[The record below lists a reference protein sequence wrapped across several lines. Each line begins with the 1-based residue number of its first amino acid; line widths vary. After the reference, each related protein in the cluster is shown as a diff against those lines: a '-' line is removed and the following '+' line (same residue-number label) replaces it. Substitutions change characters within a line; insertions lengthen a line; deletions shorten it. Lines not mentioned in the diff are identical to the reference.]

1 MVFWSP
7 GLIFYHLIYDPVPV
21 CSVLLDGVS
30 QEFLLKRTT
39 GLSAIAR
46 AGPGKVLA
54 DPDARGYAL
63 AVLDEL
69 NFSTPIAFKQK
80 EKGAAA
86 AAMSLLAPS
95 ALQVQLMRSISP
107 EFCRLPFFVFAGS
120 LKAHVL
126 LESQASDCDDHI
138 SDSLAV
144 PERCRG

>member
-1 MVFWSP
+1 MRCTV
-7 GLIFYHLIYDPVPV
+7 
-21 CSVLLDGVS
+21 VS
-30 QEFLLKRTT
+30 FTFFQEFLLKRTA

-69 NFSTPIAFKQK
+69 NFSTPVAFKHK

-95 ALQVQLMRSISP
+95 ALQVWGCTDGTVVVVIVVVMYSRNEMKIKNKCCAHLNAAATRSLC
-107 EFCRLPFFVFAGS
+107 FRLS
-120 LKAHVL
+120 EVL
-126 LESQASDCDDHI
+126 LLNH
-138 SDSLAV
+138 
-144 PERCRG
+144 

>member
-1 MVFWSP
+1 MLRFRRLHS
-7 GLIFYHLIYDPVPV
+7 
-21 CSVLLDGVS
+21 LLVNI
-30 QEFLLKRTT
+30 QEFLLKRTA

-69 NFSTPIAFKQK
+69 NFSTPVAFKHK

-95 ALQVQLMRSISP
+95 ALQVRTAQHRQQHFTAEMAHARA
-107 EFCRLPFFVFAGS
+107 RAHMHAVFAS
-120 LKAHVL
+120 LTNV
-126 LESQASDCDDHI
+126 
-138 SDSLAV
+138 SLRNAT
-144 PERCRG
+144 GFD